1 MSERGM
7 KKWAPYKS
15 LIEQE
20 KYLKKAHQDNNV
32 VKKPTLS
39 SDEAEYIN
47 EILVNYH
54 GEELEITFW
63 RNDKLN
69 TVSTILVKID
79 PVNKKI
85 VLPER
90 KTIYFSELISLERIR
105 WPRCHL

>member
-15 LIEQE
+15 LNEQE
-20 KYLKKAHQDNNV
+20 DYLKKLHNKQE
-32 VKKPTLS
+32 KMERPSIS
-39 SDEAEYIN
+39 SDEADNIN

-54 GEELEITFW
+54 GEELEVSYW
-63 RNDKLN
+63 RNDKIN
-69 TVSTILVKID
+69 TISTILVKID

-90 KTIYFSELISLERIR
+90 KTIYFNELISLKRIR
-105 WPRCHL
+105 

>member
-20 KYLKKAHQDNNV
+20 KYLKKAHQDNEV
-32 VKKPTLS
+32 IARPVIS
-39 SDEAEYIN
+39 SDEAEEIN

-54 GEELEITFW
+54 GEELEVSYW
-63 RNDKLN
+63 RNDKIN
-69 TVSTILVKID
+69 TVSSILSKID

-85 VLPER
+85 VLPLR
-90 KTIYFSELISLERIR
+90 KTIYFAELIRIERV
-105 WPRCHL
+105 

>member
-20 KYLKKAHQDNNV
+20 KYLKKASQKNE
-32 VKKPTLS
+32 KQERPQIS
-39 SDEAEYIN
+39 SDEAENIN

-54 GEELEITFW
+54 GEKLEITYW
-63 RNDKLN
+63 RNEKIN
-69 TVSTILVKID
+69 TISSILVKID
-79 PVNKKI
+79 PENKKI

-90 KTIYFSELISLERIR
+90 RTIYFKELISLERVR
-105 WPRCHL
+105 

>member
-20 KYLKKAHQDNNV
+20 KYLKKAHQDNEAV
-32 VKKPTLS
+32 TRPVIS
-39 SDEAEYIN
+39 SDEAEEIN

-54 GEELEITFW
+54 GEELNISYW
-63 RNDKLN
+63 RNNKIN

-79 PVNKKI
+79 PENKKI

-90 KTIYFSELISLERIR
+90 KTIYFSELISIERVR
-105 WPRCHL
+105 

>member
-20 KYLKKAHQDNNV
+20 KYLKKASQKNE
-32 VKKPTLS
+32 KIERPQIS
-39 SDEAEYIN
+39 SDEAENIN

-54 GEELEITFW
+54 GEELEITYW
-63 RNDKLN
+63 RNEKIN
-69 TVSTILVKID
+69 TISSILVKID
-79 PVNKKI
+79 PENKKI

-90 KTIYFSELISLERIR
+90 RTIYFKELISLERIR
-105 WPRCHL
+105 

>member
-69 TVSTILVKID
+69 TVSAILVKID

-105 WPRCHL
+105 

>member
-20 KYLKKAHQDNNV
+20 KYLKKAHKDNEV
-32 VKKPTLS
+32 IERPIMS
-39 SDEAEYIN
+39 SDEADEIN

-54 GEELEITFW
+54 GEELEISYW
-63 RNDKLN
+63 RNNKIN
-69 TVSTILVKID
+69 TVSTILAKID
-79 PVNKKI
+79 PANKKI

-90 KTIYFSELISLERIR
+90 KTIYFNELLTIKRLR
-105 WPRCHL
+105 

>member
-20 KYLKKAHQDNNV
+20 KYLKKASQNNEKQ
-32 VKKPTLS
+32 VKPQIS
-39 SDEAEYIN
+39 SDEAENIN

-54 GEELEITFW
+54 GEELEISYW
-63 RNDKLN
+63 RNEKIN
-69 TVSTILVKID
+69 TVSSILVKID
-79 PVNKKI
+79 PENKKI

-90 KTIYFSELISLERIR
+90 RTIYFKELIRLERIR
-105 WPRCHL
+105 

>member
-20 KYLKKAHQDNNV
+20 KYLKKAHQDNEV
-32 VKKPTLS
+32 ITRPVIS
-39 SDEAEYIN
+39 SDEAEEIN

-54 GEELEITFW
+54 GEELEVSYW
-63 RNDKLN
+63 RNDKID
-69 TVSTILVKID
+69 TISTILVKID

-90 KTIYFSELISLERIR
+90 KTIYFNELISLKRIR
-105 WPRCHL
+105 

>member
-15 LIEQE
+15 LNEQE
-20 KYLKKAHQDNNV
+20 DYLKKLHNKQE
-32 VKKPTLS
+32 KIERPSIS
-39 SDEAEYIN
+39 SDEADNIN

-54 GEELEITFW
+54 GEELLIEYW

-69 TVSTILVKID
+69 TVSSILSKID

-85 VLPER
+85 VLPLR
-90 KTIYFSELISLERIR
+90 KTIYFSELIRIER
-105 WPRCHL
+105 L

>member
-79 PVNKKI
+79 PANKKI

-105 WPRCHL
+105 